1 MNKLSYEEFERYL
14 EQELGFK
21 INAATITE
29 EQKAKSMRIFKR
41 VQLWLR
47 HKHGLELEMPWE

>member
-1 MNKLSYEEFERYL
+1 MGNLSYEDFEKYL

-29 EQKAKSMRIFKR
+29 EQKAKSMRIFQK

-47 HKHGLELEMPWE
+47 HKHGLEHKQR